1 MSTNRVTYFMR
12 SILQNSKLNREK
24 FVKNKIKYN
33 ISKTKNKFNNNMI
46 IKRNISTKTFNQS
59 KNHRDFSGGG
69 GPPNFMVLI
78 ATILGVYLG
87 SGRLE
92 KKK

>member
-1 MSTNRVTYFMR
+1 MSTNRVTYFIR

-33 ISKTKNKFNNNMI
+33 ISKTKNNLNNTI
-46 IKRNISTKTFNQS
+46 IKRNMSTKAFNQP
-59 KNHRDFSGGG
+59 KNYSNFSGGG
-69 GPPNFMVLI
+69 GPQNFMILI
-78 ATILGVYLG
+78 ATIFGVYLG
-87 SGRLE
+87 SGRFE